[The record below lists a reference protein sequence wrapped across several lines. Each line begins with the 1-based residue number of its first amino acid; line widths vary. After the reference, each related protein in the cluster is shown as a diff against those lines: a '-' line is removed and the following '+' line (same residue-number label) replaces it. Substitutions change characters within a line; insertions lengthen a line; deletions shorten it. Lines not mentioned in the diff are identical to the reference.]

1 MQVRGYAPRQLPA
14 HSAEAAACAAQ
25 LEELM
30 KAKQE
35 LLYELHAYEY
45 ANTIGTTST
54 SGERLTTRPPL
65 ASLCGGSSQWHGH
78 PRQHLAGVYGGG
90 QAW

>member
-1 MQVRGYAPRQLPA
+1 MKDLNHQVRGYAPRQLPA
-14 HSAEAAACAAQ
+14 HTGEAAACAAQ

-45 ANTIGTTST
+45 CNTIGAV
-54 SGERLTTRPPL
+54 GAVCRDGVDRLLVP
-65 ASLCGGSSQWHGH
+65 H
-78 PRQHLAGVYGGG
+78 VY
-90 QAW
+90 AKCT